1 MSWSDVI
8 DIKDKMQN
16 DNLIKKLALLYFE
29 GKATD
34 EEEQRVLDFI
44 MESAQNKHTF
54 GDWENDWAKTHTGH
68 KDRKSLGGI
77 ERKNETK
84 IN

>member
-1 MSWSDVI
+1 
-8 DIKDKMQN
+8 MQN

-44 MESAQNKHTF
+44 KESAQNKIIF
-54 GDWENDWAKTHTGH
+54 DK
-68 KDRKSLGGI
+68 
-77 ERKNETK
+77 
-84 IN
+84 

>member
-1 MSWSDVI
+1 
-8 DIKDKMQN
+8 MQN

-44 MESAQNKHTF
+44 KESAQNKIIF
-54 GDWENDWAKTHTGH
+54 DKWEWENDWAKSHIPDIKT
-68 KDRKSLGGI
+68 
-77 ERKNETK
+77 ERAWKELK
-84 IN
+84 EKMKQR

>member
-54 GDWENDWAKTHTGH
+54 SDWEND
-68 KDRKSLGGI
+68 
-77 ERKNETK
+77 
-84 IN
+84 

>member
-1 MSWSDVI
+1 
-8 DIKDKMQN
+8 MQN
-16 DNLIKKLALLYFE
+16 DNSIKKLALLYFE

-54 GDWENDWAKTHTGH
+54 SDWENDWAKITHTGD